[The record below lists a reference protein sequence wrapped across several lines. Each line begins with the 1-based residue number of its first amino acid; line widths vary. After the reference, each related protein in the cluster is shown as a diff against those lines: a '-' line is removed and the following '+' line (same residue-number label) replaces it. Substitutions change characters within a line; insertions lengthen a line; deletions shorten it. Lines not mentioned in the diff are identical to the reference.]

1 MAYCLW
7 RVDGDLWR
15 KTEGKGQVYLL
26 CCERGAG
33 SFSQQEEWCVL
44 TPWENLWV
52 FKKWKTEVAALK
64 GSSEDWAVLHLQT
77 SGPVRP
83 GVKEGDWPGCSSY
96 TLHLQGSPRHGNLCP
111 PLLSAPAAF
120 QLQRPTC
127 HSSETGGVPPPFLVA
142 LQGWRVSFS
151 PSLVPKRPL
160 VLRFVLFL
168 THSPSLGIQAERD

>member
-1 MAYCLW
+1 MGISGG
-7 RVDGDLWR
+7 RR
-15 KTEGKGQVYLL
+15 RGKGKFICFAVK
-26 CCERGAG
+26 GAG
-33 SFSQQEEWCVL
+33 SFSQQVEWCVL

-83 GVKEGDWPGCSSY
+83 GVKEADWPGCSSSY

-127 HSSETGGVPPPFLVA
+127 HSSETGGVPPFLVA

-151 PSLVPKRPL
+151 PSLVPRRPL
-160 VLRFVLFL
+160 VLGFVLFL
-168 THSPSLGIQAERD
+168 THSPSLGIQEERY